1 MSQADILR
9 WEAKYAGV
17 NKPCSVGPDSELNT
31 YRALLPQSGRALD
44 LACGTGKNAL
54 FLAQQGL
61 DVDALDGSVEALNRL
76 RACSLASEL
85 EQRIQTIQVDLDDYA
100 LPKSHYDVILVVRY
114 LDRKLLSDIVAAL
127 KPRGILMY
135 KTFNRNILKQRPGF
149 KLAYTI
155 DTMALIEAF
164 STLNIIADNRRDSES
179 EYAFVIGRK
188 VRLTD

>member
-9 WEAKYAGV
+9 WDAKYAGV
-17 NKPCSVGPDSELNT
+17 NKPCSAEPDAELIR
-31 YRALLPQSGRALD
+31 YASVLPQNGRALD

-61 DVDALDGSVEALNRL
+61 DVDAIDGSVEALNRL
-76 RACSLASEL
+76 RASVLASEL
-85 EQRIQTIQVDLDDYA
+85 ERRIQTIQADLDDYA

-114 LDRKLLSDIVAAL
+114 LNRNLLSDIMAAL

-155 DTMALIEAF
+155 DTVALVEAF

-179 EYAFVIGRK
+179 EYAFLVGRK
-188 VRLTD
+188 AF